1 MGPLFEALVVPLTQK
16 MVPNLETC
24 QDVTTGHTEEYEMLT
39 LKLREHND
47 KDRYEFFKMRRMVE
61 KNVYS
66 DHNITYHVD
75 GHTNLNIS
83 CTWANEMAT
92 VS

>member
-24 QDVTTGHTEEYEMLT
+24 QDVTTGHIEEYEMLT

-47 KDRYEFFKMRRMVE
+47 KDRYEFFKM
-61 KNVYS
+61 S
-66 DHNITYHVD
+66 
-75 GHTNLNIS
+75 G
-83 CTWANEMAT
+83 
-92 VS
+92 